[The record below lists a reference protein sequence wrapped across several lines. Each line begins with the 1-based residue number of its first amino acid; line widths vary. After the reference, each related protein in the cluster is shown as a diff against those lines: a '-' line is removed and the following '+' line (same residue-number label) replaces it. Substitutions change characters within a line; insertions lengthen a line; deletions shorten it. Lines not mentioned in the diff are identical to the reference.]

1 MVIGSR
7 QRVASLEGEISLSL
21 FHTELERV
29 QCVKCL
35 GVNIDK
41 YLTWDNHILNI
52 RQKVTHNLS
61 ILKRLNLY

>member
-29 QCVKCL
+29 QSVKCI

-41 YLTWDNHILNI
+41 YLAWDNHIISI
-52 RQKVTHNLS
+52 R
-61 ILKRLNLY
+61 